1 VTLPGFHV
9 AGHSCVMFW
18 SEKVRTQFV
27 GILLVIF
34 FSGFVGVGEVDSG
47 NPAVFLISAF
57 VSFPMNKV
65 K

>member
-9 AGHSCVMFW
+9 AGHGRVVFR
-18 SEKVRTQFV
+18 SEKVGTRLV
-27 GILLVIF
+27 GISLVII

-47 NPAVFLISAF
+47 NPAVFLVGAF
-57 VSFPMNKV
+57 VTCPTNKV

>member
-1 VTLPGFHV
+1 MLLGFHV
-9 AGHSCVMFW
+9 AGHGCVVFW

-34 FSGFVGVGEVDSG
+34 FGGFIGMGEVNSG
-47 NPAVFLISAF
+47 NPAVFLVGAF
-57 VSFPMNKV
+57 VTCPTNKV